1 MSLFEFQLPK
11 TIAQALR
18 LPTNTPKRQQIRV
31 LKKLLRKARH
41 TEFGQRYFFDQI
53 LMSRHPGRKFQD
65 LVPIHDYNTIHG
77 KWWHRTLEGVPDV
90 CWPGQIKYFALSSG
104 TSEAASKYIPV
115 TKDLMK
121 GNRIVMLKQLL
132 SLRTYEAVSWKNV
145 GRGFL
150 MLGGSTDLQKGPGY
164 YAGDLSGITAKKAP
178 FWFSPFYKPG
188 KKIARTRDWNM
199 KLEEIV
205 RQAPNWD
212 IGFVVGVPAWIQMCL
227 EMIIERHGLQH
238 IHEIWPRLTFFVHG
252 GVSFEPYRKG
262 FEKLL
267 GRPLV
272 YIETYL
278 ASEGFIAYQDRENP
292 TGMRLVTNE
301 HIFLEFV
308 PFDESNFD
316 ADGNILPKPECLMIH
331 EVEEGR
337 DYAILLSTSAGAW
350 RYLIGD
356 TVRFTDKSRSEIVI
370 TGRTKHF
377 LSLVGEHLSVDNMNH
392 AIRHAGEVMNVDINE
407 FTVTGVGHDTL
418 FAHHWYVACDE
429 AVDTIRL
436 RDLIDGKL
444 KEVNDDYAVERQSAL
459 KDVRLDVLPQAS
471 FMEFMRLK
479 GKIGGQHKFPRV
491 LKGRML
497 EDWNTF
503 LRTGSL

>member
-11 TIAQALR
+11 TIARALR
-18 LPTNTPKRQQIRV
+18 LPTNTPKRQQVRV

-53 LMSRHPGRKFQD
+53 LLSRHPGRKFQE
-65 LVPIHDYNTIHG
+65 LVPIHDYNTIHSE
-77 KWWHRTLEGVPDV
+77 WWHKTLQGVPDV
-90 CWPGQIKYFALSSG
+90 CWPGHIKYFALSSG
-104 TSEAASKYIPV
+104 TSESASKYIPV
-115 TKDLMK
+115 TKDLMR

-132 SLRTYEAVSWKNV
+132 SLRSYEAVSWMNV

-188 KKIARTRDWNM
+188 RKIARTRDWNM

-205 RQAPNWD
+205 REAPNWD

-227 EMIIERHGLQH
+227 EMIIERHGLKH
-238 IHEIWPRLTFFVHG
+238 IHEIWPRLIFFVHG

-278 ASEGFIAYQDRENP
+278 ASEGFIAYQARENP

-301 HIFLEFV
+301 HIYLEFV

-356 TVRFTDKSRSEIVI
+356 TVRFTDKSRSEVVI

-392 AIRHAGEVMNVDINE
+392 AIRHAGEVMNVDIHE

-418 FAHHWYVACDE
+418 FAHHWYVACDDP
-429 AVDTIRL
+429 VDPLRL

-459 KDVRLDVLPQAS
+459 RDVRLDVLPQSS

-497 EDWNTF
+497 EDWNSF